1 MAQARP
7 KAAVLVVDADLRTV
21 EQLSVGLRLRGF
33 AVHTA
38 ADGPTALRCARRVRP
53 DAVILEVALP
63 GMDGFEL
70 LGRLRAHGV
79 HAPGLFLS
87 IRASLQDRL
96 TGLAVGGDD
105 YITKPFNV
113 EEVLARLCAV
123 LRRSCHG
130 AEARGSD
137 PILSY
142 SDLELYEDSHE
153 AWRSGRPVTLTP
165 DQFKLLRYLM
175 LNADIVL
182 SKSTIFDHVWPND
195 ARDATAIVQSRIHT
209 LRRKIDTGGKPL
221 IHTVR
226 QLGYVLHEPR

>member
-1 MAQARP
+1 
-7 KAAVLVVDADLRTV
+7 
-21 EQLSVGLRLRGF
+21 
-33 AVHTA
+33 
-38 ADGPTALRCARRVRP
+38 VRP

-63 GMDGFEL
+63 GMDGFQL
-70 LGRLRAHGV
+70 LGRLRARGI

-87 IRASLQDRL
+87 IRASLQDKL

-105 YITKPFNV
+105 YITKPFDA
-113 EEVLARLCAV
+113 EEVLARLSAV

-130 AEARGSD
+130 AETRGRD

-142 SDLELYEDSHE
+142 ADLELDEDTHE
-153 AWRSGRPVTLTP
+153 AWRSGRSVTLTP

-182 SKSTIFDHVWPND
+182 SKSTIFEHVWPDD
-195 ARDATAIVQSRIHT
+195 ARDATAIVQSRIHD
-209 LRRKIDTGGKPL
+209 LRRKIDTGCRPL

-226 QLGYVLHEPR
+226 QLGYVMHEPR